1 MILGGRMIKVRLYTE
16 EDIDEKSNKIKR
28 ERRN

>member
-1 MILGGRMIKVRLYTE
+1 MGFRMIKVRLYTE
-16 EDIDEKSNKIKR
+16 EDTDEKSNKIKR